1 VKKWLLMGAGLAA
14 VLVAVWLW
22 AASAPGP
29 TAVDGPPVAS
39 DASPPPPASHL
50 VEGTTVAGRVLLDG
64 VAVPRARV
72 SLRGAR
78 SEVASTDAEGR
89 FEFTGVTEGLV
100 YLSASTDDAASEVV
114 GPVTITTAP
123 VTDLVLTLAPAVKV
137 EGVVVDLVARK
148 PVVGAVVLSPQRA
161 AVTDANGRFALSGAR
176 GATWL
181 DVTAPGFL
189 NRTEWVSLEL
199 ARSGG
204 LLELVLTP
212 VSRLEGT
219 VLEGGVKV
227 ASATVWAE
235 QIEGANRGDRTPT
248 AFTSKEGAFIIESP
262 AGLVRVTGITPRGT
276 RLKGPLLRLGIG
288 EKKTGLVLDAGETS
302 EAVGVVTRAGAPWA
316 GAQLQAIDASNE
328 DIVGVATSGLDGRF
342 RFPALAA
349 GRYVVQVRK
358 GAFSTIAGPF
368 EQAGDARSWTITIA
382 DGRALDGRVEPPT
395 AEVRVRWRAGS
406 WSGPATDTL
415 TDAQGRFHFEGLPD
429 EFISLD
435 AEGPTGAA
443 TARVKPGD
451 DVVLRLAHGQVV
463 VHLADDSGRPVT
475 DGVLLSRSMDT
486 GAVRRQMVL
495 APDGVTR
502 LDLPAGRWELTLEV
516 AGRGRS
522 STAKL
527 EVRAAPLEVRLTL
540 ERSVSVRGVV
550 TDNATKL
557 PVQGA
562 MVEAMTGEVNAFR
575 ISVMTD
581 ARGAYLLPPVPVTA
595 TVVVRH
601 DAFKSAWRRALE
613 GDHWDVGLDAL
624 PTGAPTGG
632 SPAQQFEGVGLVLD
646 PNTAQGALV
655 TSVNEG
661 GPAERAGVQRGDLI
675 VGIEGQP
682 VVGVPLQDII
692 GRIRGP
698 AGTEVHMTFAR
709 GAQSF
714 ELTIRRRLLTL

>member
-1 VKKWLLMGAGLAA
+1 LRDGA
-14 VLVAVWLW
+14 
-22 AASAPGP
+22 
-29 TAVDGPPVAS
+29 PVAK
-39 DASPPPPASHL
+39 
-50 VEGTTVAGRVLLDG
+50 
-64 VAVPRARV
+64 ARV

-78 SEVASTDAEGR
+78 SEVAVTGLEGQFDFEGVAEG
-89 FEFTGVTEGLV
+89 VV
-100 YLSASTDDAASEVV
+100 YLSASTEEAASEVL
-114 GPVTITTAP
+114 GPITVAGAA
-123 VTDLVLTLAPAVKV
+123 VTDIVLTLSPAVKV

-161 AVTDANGRFALSGAR
+161 ATTDANGHFTLSGAR

-235 QIEGANRGDRTPT
+235 QVEGANRGDRTPT
-248 AFTSKEGAFIIESP
+248 AFTSKDGAFVIESS
-262 AGLVRVTGITPRGT
+262 AGLVRLTGITPRGT
-276 RLKGPLLRLGIG
+276 RLKGPLLRLGLG

-302 EAVGVVTRAGAPWA
+302 EASGVVTRAGAPWA
-316 GAQLQAIDASNE
+316 GAQLQAVDASNE
-328 DIVGVATSGLDGRF
+328 DIVGVTSSGLDGRF
-342 RFPALAA
+342 RFPALAN

-358 GAFSTIAGPF
+358 DSFSTVAGPF
-368 EQAGDARSWTITIA
+368 EQTGDGRAWTITIA
-382 DGRALDGRVEPPT
+382 DGKALDGRVEPAT
-395 AEVRVRWRAGS
+395 ANVRVRWRAGS

-443 TARVKPGD
+443 TARARPGD
-451 DVVLRLAHGQVV
+451 QVVLHLAHGQVV
-463 VHLADDSGRPVT
+463 VHLADDSGRAVT

-486 GAVRRQMVL
+486 GAVRRQLVL

-522 STAKL
+522 ATARL
-527 EVRAAPLEVRLTL
+527 EVRDAPLDVRLTL
-540 ERSVSVRGVV
+540 ERSASVHGVV
-550 TDNATKL
+550 TDVASKL
-557 PVQGA
+557 PLQSAV
-562 MVEAMTGEVNAFR
+562 VEALTGEVNAFR

-581 ARGAYLLPPVPVTA
+581 ARGEYLLPPVPITA

-601 DAFKSAWRRALE
+601 DAFKPAWRRAADGDRWDVALE
-613 GDHWDVGLDAL
+613 GVPNGN
-624 PTGAPTGG
+624 GG
-632 SPAQQFEGVGLVLD
+632 PPAPAQQFEGVGMVLD

-675 VGIEGQP
+675 VAIEGQS
-682 VVGVPLQDII
+682 VVGVGLQDII

-698 AGTEVHMTFAR
+698 AGTEVHMTFVRA
-709 GAQSF
+709 GQTF